1 MKAQKRLQT
10 SSAPYAS
17 LLLIDNYDRYTQ
29 RAGYLQTLRPQK
41 LHLVI
46 TTMAASCIVRFT
58 EHLPTNQ
65 VGPIGTVAHLVRRV
79 VTNQRYQQ
87 SPVQSTASSEKNIRG
102 KQGKNETK
110 KIIEKKEEKSEK
122 TDAKPPRQKE

>member
-1 MKAQKRLQT
+1 
-10 SSAPYAS
+10 
-17 LLLIDNYDRYTQ
+17 
-29 RAGYLQTLRPQK
+29 
-41 LHLVI
+41 
-46 TTMAASCIVRFT
+46 MAASYIVRFT
-58 EHLPTNQ
+58 EHPPTNQ

-79 VTNQRYQQ
+79 VTNPRYQQ

-110 KIIEKKEEKSEK
+110 KIIEKKRKKKTEK